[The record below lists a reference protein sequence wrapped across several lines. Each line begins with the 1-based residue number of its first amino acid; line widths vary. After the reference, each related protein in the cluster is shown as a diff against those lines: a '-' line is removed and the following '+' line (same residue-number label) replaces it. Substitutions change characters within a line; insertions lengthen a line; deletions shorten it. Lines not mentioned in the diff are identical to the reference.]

1 MAIKRL
7 KKWFPVFF
15 IVISTYLLFFWKL
28 LLPTNLLYS
37 GKDSFSFHYPSR
49 IYLNEKLTQS
59 EFPFWTERL
68 FMGFPIF
75 ADMERG
81 YLNPINVF
89 LIYFFGPFTSFKILH
104 FICYLVGS
112 VSLFIFLKKYGSNYW
127 AFAAANS
134 VYFFSFFPLYHQ
146 QHFNMVITYYLF
158 PLGLLLIDKLIGSH
172 KLRYS
177 IFNSLLLAFC
187 FYLGSF
193 QFVFLIILIELLY
206 LYYSLGFSK
215 KFFFYI
221 IHTFLLFLIFSIPGL
236 FSTFELYLRSFRE
249 GNLLHSIGSFTPVM
263 IINLIFPF
271 IFNFSEKYMGVLQS
285 SEYVIQETYIYVGIS
300 TLLFSI
306 FGYLTL
312 KNSSLKNWINSLI
325 FLFFFLAFLKSI
337 PIVNEINLIPF
348 SLFRYWVRSV
358 SLLNMAFSILVY
370 IFIVDFDMSVGF
382 KKFFSSKI
390 IYYPVL
396 FLLTLE
402 IFNFKKY
409 DFVNLAKIL
418 MRHDYEFG
426 YWFLVYFSILTLSLI
441 FIAIKKFHK
450 RYLFSLLIIFDL
462 LLFGFI
468 ATKDSMFENKD
479 LLRNTSIDAYFH
491 NIRIIDYSSNGDRAL
506 LNSTWGISGYSVF
519 FFKDIPAII
528 ADLGLESIRYPIPT
542 QLNTEIFEK
551 LSKLGVSYIIQPNKE
566 MFRISKNTTLLN
578 LNDNL
583 IISNYVQKEG
593 YVSFEINSPSELLLN
608 TYITNYPG
616 WLVYIDGKQSEIVSN
631 NRFISIHVPVGVHE
645 IQILFT
651 PISLY
656 NGIKTCIL
664 GLLLFIFGSIYVS
677 KKIK

>member
-1 MAIKRL
+1 
-7 KKWFPVFF
+7 
-15 IVISTYLLFFWKL
+15 
-28 LLPTNLLYS
+28 
-37 GKDSFSFHYPSR
+37 
-49 IYLNEKLTQS
+49 
-59 EFPFWTERL
+59 
-68 FMGFPIF
+68 
-75 ADMERG
+75 
-81 YLNPINVF
+81 
-89 LIYFFGPFTSFKILH
+89 
-104 FICYLVGS
+104 
-112 VSLFIFLKKYGSNYW
+112 
-127 AFAAANS
+127 
-134 VYFFSFFPLYHQ
+134 
-146 QHFNMVITYYLF
+146 
-158 PLGLLLIDKLIGSH
+158 
-172 KLRYS
+172 
-177 IFNSLLLAFC
+177 
-187 FYLGSF
+187 
-193 QFVFLIILIELLY
+193 
-206 LYYSLGFSK
+206 
-215 KFFFYI
+215 
-221 IHTFLLFLIFSIPGL
+221 
-236 FSTFELYLRSFRE
+236 
-249 GNLLHSIGSFTPVM
+249 
-263 IINLIFPF
+263 
-271 IFNFSEKYMGVLQS
+271 MGVLQS